1 MSIRACFSLTPSTHN
16 QYGETMRAI
25 NIAIFIMLVSISISA
40 VNEAY
45 TGQAGDI
52 QYNINITQVNQS
64 IQDLVTTNGTL
75 DQLTDML
82 GTVRTS
88 VVMLFEI
95 LKGSLF
101 LGSTMQELIQ
111 FPMPNSLVIGLNV
124 MSLVS
129 ISLALIQFIRGLA
142 TRYSD

>member
-1 MSIRACFSLTPSTHN
+1 
-16 QYGETMRAI
+16 MRAI

>member
-1 MSIRACFSLTPSTHN
+1 
-16 QYGETMRAI
+16 MRAV
-25 NIAIFIMLVSISISA
+25 NIAIFIMLISISISA

-45 TGQAGDI
+45 TGSAGGI
-52 QYNINITQVNQS
+52 QYNINITEVNQS
-64 IQDLVTTNGTL
+64 ISDLVQANGTL
-75 DQLTDML
+75 DQIVDML
-82 GTVRTS
+82 GTVKTS
-88 VVMLFEI
+88 VTMLFTI

-111 FPMPNSLVIGLNV
+111 FPLPSSIVTGLNV

>member
-1 MSIRACFSLTPSTHN
+1 
-16 QYGETMRAI
+16 MRAI
-25 NIAIFIMLVSISISA
+25 NIAIFIMLISISISA

-45 TGQAGDI
+45 TGQAGSI
-52 QYNINITQVNQS
+52 KYNINITEVNQTVY
-64 IQDLVTTNGTL
+64 DLVESNGTL
-75 DQLTDML
+75 DQITDML
-82 GTVRTS
+82 GTVKTS
-88 VVMLFEI
+88 VTMLFTI

-111 FPMPNSLVIGLNV
+111 FPLPSSIVTGLNV